1 MGIQLDGDPAVA
13 AAGGA
18 VDFELCD
25 PELELTAGNHVVR
38 SAPGVNT
45 GMDVDRLVLGS
56 EAGGDA
62 MPLGV
67 GGNLAAP
74 VAAATTAGGGDA
86 PRVKVVDNGRTKMEV
101 RVDGAVPGQPFWLVL
116 GQSYSEG
123 WRATVDGQEGTP
135 TLVNGYANGWVVTP
149 ASGSLTVTLEWTP
162 QRTVWIALAISAAA
176 LLACLALVIVWRK
189 RRTSIDR
196 ADFDGSVEFANPLA
210 GAGRAGGAVSTRTAV
225 VTAVIAGLA
234 GAVLAR
240 WWVGLLAGVL
250 TAVVLFRPRTRAL
263 LALGV
268 PAALA
273 LAALYVTVQQYRHR
287 YAPDFF
293 WLTHFDRVQ
302 EIAWLAVILLA
313 CDALVEVV
321 RTRSRAREVANGDAL
336 ALRLGG
342 DVDVE

>member
-1 MGIQLDGDPAVA
+1 MDTGI
-13 AAGGA
+13 
-18 VDFELCD
+18 
-25 PELELTAGNHVVR
+25 
-38 SAPGVNT
+38 
-45 GMDVDRLVLGS
+45 DVDRLVLGS
-56 EAGGDA
+56 EAGGDP
-62 MPLGV
+62 MPLGA
-67 GGNLAAP
+67 GGNLSAP

-86 PRVKVVDNGRTKMEV
+86 PQREGRRE
-101 RVDGAVPGQPFWLVL
+101 RPHEDGGPASTARYRANRSG
-116 GQSYSEG
+116 SSSARATDAG
-123 WRATVDGQEGTP
+123 WRATVDGQAGTP
-135 TLVNGYANGWVVTP
+135 TLVNGYANGWLVTP

-196 ADFDGSVEFANPLA
+196 ADLDGTVEFANPFA
-210 GAGRAGGAVSTRTAV
+210 SAGRAGGAVSTRTAV

-250 TAVVLFRPRTRAL
+250 TAVVLFRPRTRVL
-263 LALGV
+263 LALGA

-287 YAPDFF
+287 YTPDFF

-321 RTRSRAREVANGDAL
+321 RTAPAPARSRTTTRSRYEPAEMSTSSDGDGSARCSRGLPFLLKRFSIGRPGVSTSTVVPST
-336 ALRLGG
+336 R
-342 DVDVE
+342 